1 MYKFTAVYRQRWLVE
16 EFALMEAL
24 SFETVRTEVRDR
36 VAKITLDRPERLN
49 AISRQTMSDIRATL
63 DCLEADPNVAV
74 VVIHGAGRAFSAGM
88 DLKDD
93 AAGDTSGPDGWR
105 RVLSENLE
113 FVTLFWDFPKPTISA
128 VHGYCM
134 AAGCDLA
141 MACDITIAEAGT
153 FFGKPELKFG
163 SVITAMVMPFLT
175 SPKIAK
181 ELLLTAD
188 DRISAERAHEI
199 GLVNHVVPEGEG
211 LGRAMQMAARIA
223 TLDDDAVRI
232 TKLAINKSVDAMGL
246 REALDANL
254 ELSVEIETLE
264 TPSRQRFKEIS
275 RRDGLK
281 AALAW
286 RETRFN
292 PTSDQD

>member
-1 MYKFTAVYRQRWLVE
+1 ME
-16 EFALMEAL
+16 EFVPMEAL
-24 SFETVRTEVRDR
+24 SFETVKTEVRGR
-36 VAKITLDRPERLN
+36 VAIITLDRPERLN

-63 DCLEADPNVAV
+63 DCLAADSDTAV

-93 AAGDTSGPDGWR
+93 AAGDTSGPDDWR

-134 AAGCDLA
+134 AAGCDMA
-141 MACDITIAEAGT
+141 MACDITIAEADT

-175 SPKIAK
+175 GPKIAK
-181 ELLLTAD
+181 ELLLSAD
-188 DRISAERAHEI
+188 DRISAERAYEV
-199 GLVNHVVPEGEG
+199 GLVNHVVPQGEG
-211 LGRAMQMAARIA
+211 LNRAMQIATRIS

-232 TKLAINKSVDAMGL
+232 TKQAINKSLDAMGL
-246 REALDANL
+246 REALAANL

-264 TPSRQRFKEIS
+264 TPSRRMFKEIS

-286 RETRFN
+286 RETRFEG
-292 PTSDQD
+292 DKD

>member
-1 MYKFTAVYRQRWLVE
+1 MGTLT
-16 EFALMEAL
+16 
-24 SFETVRTEVRDR
+24 FETVKTEVRDR

-63 DCLEADPNVAV
+63 DCLEADSDIAV
-74 VVIHGAGRAFSAGM
+74 IVIHGAGRAFSAGM

-134 AAGCDLA
+134 AAGCDMA

-175 SPKIAK
+175 GPKIAK
-181 ELLLTAD
+181 ELLLSAD
-188 DRISAERAHEI
+188 DRISAERAYEI
-199 GLVNHVVPEGEG
+199 GLVNHVVPQGEG
-211 LGRAMQMAARIA
+211 LDRAMQMAARIA
-223 TLDDDAVRI
+223 ALDDDAVRI
-232 TKLAINKSVDAMGL
+232 TKLAINKSLDAMGL
-246 REALDANL
+246 REALAANL
-254 ELSVEIETLE
+254 DLSVEIETLE
-264 TPSRQRFKEIS
+264 TPSRRMFKEIS
-275 RRDGLK
+275 QRDGLK

-286 RETRFN
+286 RETRFDEGGDKN
-292 PTSDQD
+292 

>member
-1 MYKFTAVYRQRWLVE
+1 
-16 EFALMEAL
+16 MEAL
-24 SFETVRTEVRDR
+24 SFETVNTEILDR

-49 AISRQTMSDIRATL
+49 AINRQTMSDIRATL
-63 DCLEADPNVAV
+63 DCLEADPDVAV

-93 AAGDTSGPDGWR
+93 ADGDTSGTDGWR
-105 RVLSENLE
+105 QILSENLE
-113 FVTLFWDFPKPTISA
+113 FVTWFWDFPKPTISA

-134 AAGCDLA
+134 AAGCDMA
-141 MACDITIAEAGT
+141 VACDITIAEAGT

-163 SVITAMVMPFLT
+163 SVITAMVMPYLT
-175 SPKIAK
+175 NPKIAK
-181 ELLLTAD
+181 QLLLTAD
-188 DRISAERAHEI
+188 DRISAERAYEI
-199 GLVNHVVPEGEG
+199 GLVNDVVAAGEG
-211 LGRAMQMAARIA
+211 LDRAMQIAARIA

-232 TKLAINKSVDAMGL
+232 TKLAINKSLDAMGL
-246 REALDANL
+246 REALQANL
-254 ELSVEIETLE
+254 DLSVEIETLE
-264 TPSRQRFKEIS
+264 TPSRQMFKEIS

-292 PTSDQD
+292 AAGNKD